1 VADTQGTPG
10 GDDYETT
17 GHEWDGIAEYN
28 KPLPRWWVTVLYA
41 SIVWAFGYWIVMPAW
56 PLASSFTTGLLGY
69 SQRTTVTN
77 QIAEAEAAR
86 AAQAEQLQTM
96 ELEAVQANPDLL
108 RFATAGGRSA
118 FLVNCSQCH
127 GTGGAG
133 AVGYPNLIDDDWLW
147 GGTLS
152 DIHDTIRYGVR
163 STHDETRLSEMPAFG
178 ADEMLE
184 PAEIADVAQYV
195 LSLSGKATDTAAAG
209 RGEETFVE
217 WCAMCHGDDGTGLAP
232 MGAPNLTDAIWLYG
246 GDVETITKTI
256 SDSRRGVMPA
266 WSGRLSDI
274 AVKQL
279 ALYIHSLGG
288 GE

>member
-1 VADTQGTPG
+1 MADTRGTPD

-28 KPLPRWWVTVLYA
+28 KPLPRWWLTVLYA
-41 SIVWAFGYWIVMPAW
+41 CIVWALAYWLAMPAL
-56 PLASSFTTGLLGY
+56 PLASGYTKGLLGY
-69 SQRTTVTN
+69 SQRTSVAN
-77 QIAEAEAAR
+77 QIAEVDTAR
-86 AAQAEQLQTM
+86 AARAEQLQTM
-96 ELEAVQANPDLL
+96 ELDAVQADPDLL
-108 RFATAGGRSA
+108 RFAMAGGRSA

-133 AVGYPNLIDDDWLW
+133 ALGYPNLIDDDWLW

-152 DIHDTIRYGVR
+152 DIHDTIGYGVR
-163 STHDETRLSEMPAFG
+163 STHDEARMSDMPAFG

-184 PAEIADVAQYV
+184 PAQIADVAQYV
-195 LSLSGKATDTAAAG
+195 LSLSGMASESGAAG

-217 WCAMCHGDDGTGLAP
+217 WCAMCHGEDGTGLAA

-246 GDVETITKTI
+246 GDVETITQTI
-256 SDSRRGVMPA
+256 SYSRRGVMPA
-266 WSGRLSDI
+266 WSGRLSDTTI
-274 AVKQL
+274 KQL
-279 ALYIHSLGG
+279 ALYVHSLGG